1 MLNAGELVIAVMT
14 LAALAE
20 TIYLRKE
27 LEEHGLH
34 FWVYAAFPLMA
45 ITILILVA
53 WHELPLELAEVLSA
67 YFSALTVLAFFVGIL
82 IALRRR

>member
-14 LAALAE
+14 LVALAE

-45 ITILILVA
+45 ITTLIIVA
-53 WHELPLELAEVLSA
+53 WHELPAGVAETLSY
-67 YFSALTVLAFFVGIL
+67 YFGVLTVLAFFVGIL